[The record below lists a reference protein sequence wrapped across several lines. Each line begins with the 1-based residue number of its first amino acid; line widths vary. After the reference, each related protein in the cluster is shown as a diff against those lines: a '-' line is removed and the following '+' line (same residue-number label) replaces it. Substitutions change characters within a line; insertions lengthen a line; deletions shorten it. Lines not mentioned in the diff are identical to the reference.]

1 MKKKEPS
8 KLCIEVQLLNK
19 TLNVNTEMFCDKA
32 FNFYN
37 LFVEEGPI
45 LIDIAEGVSY
55 LYVKIK

>member
-8 KLCIEVQLLNK
+8 KLYIEVQLLNK
-19 TLNVNTEMFCDKA
+19 ALNIETETFCGKV
-32 FNFYN
+32 FNFYE

-45 LIDIAEGVSY
+45 LIDISEGISY